1 MNEVFAINWESVWK
15 ILRGILFFVLL
26 YLTINW
32 TIKICEKKIIKHA
45 KDKKEKSNIQ
55 IFFQVLR
62 YLLVGLALIFAI
74 LSYTG
79 SIAGIG
85 ITAGLLSAALG
96 WALQRPITGIAG
108 WLMVVIK
115 RPFEIGDRVI
125 IGKVKGDIIDITL
138 THIHIREIGGTIPS
152 EETSGRIILIPNA
165 KLFEVDIINYT
176 QQDEYILD
184 QIKFAVTFESNLEKV
199 KKIVLASARSF
210 SGVKNP
216 YVRSWFQPSG
226 MDVVLRYYTL
236 ASKREEVSSKV
247 SQKILE
253 KIKKEKEIELAYPHQ
268 EIILS
273 KKKEENSQ
281 GS

>member
-1 MNEVFAINWESVWK
+1 MDGTLSINWESLWK
-15 ILRGILFFVLL
+15 ILRSILFFVLL

-32 TIKICEKKIIKHA
+32 TIRICEKKVLKYA

-96 WALQRPITGIAG
+96 WALQRPITGVAG

-125 IGKVKGDIIDITL
+125 IGNVKGDVIDITL

-184 QIKFAVTFESNLEKV
+184 QIKFTVTFESNLEKV
-199 KKIVLASARSF
+199 QKIVLDCARSF
-210 SGVKNP
+210 PEVKNP

-226 MDVVLRYYTL
+226 MDVILRYYTL
-236 ASKREEVSSKV
+236 ASKREEVSSRV

>member
-1 MNEVFAINWESVWK
+1 MNEVFAINWESVLK
-15 ILRGILFFVLL
+15 ILRSILFFVLL
-26 YLTINW
+26 YLIINW
-32 TIKICEKKIIKHA
+32 TTKICEKRVLRHA

-96 WALQRPITGIAG
+96 WALQRPITGVAG

-125 IGKVKGDIIDITL
+125 IGNVKGDVIDITL

-184 QIKFAVTFESNLEKV
+184 QIKFTVTFESNLKKV
-199 KKIVLASARSF
+199 QKIALDCACSF
-210 SGVKNP
+210 SEIKNP

-281 GS
+281 DS